1 MKNFLLLTILS
12 ALATA
17 VSAQTM
23 HLNKTGGT
31 VAIGSDGQPVN
42 TSAVLDVKSTTQ
54 GVLLPRLTTAQRTA
68 ISNPANG
75 LLVFDSDTQSFWFR
89 QNGTWVSLSGG
100 GGGAGVGWQQTGTNI
115 SNTNLGNVGVGTGSP
130 GAKLSVQGSTSA
142 TGSNTAD
149 FFNPATG
156 PNASH
161 IHYGPKGDWF
171 IRSGASDGN
180 VNIQDG
186 TAGNVGIG
194 TNIPSAKLHV
204 QGTTH
209 LNGPAIANG
218 GASGG
223 TMSLANNGNPSTL
236 LLDANKIQVVNYGF
250 TFPTTATPSALII
263 NPFGGNVGIG
273 TSDPQATLNVS
284 TTGENAV
291 RIDGVNPYMLFRKL
305 NDATSEYGFIRTW
318 TTNPFNPAAYFG
330 MEIGVPPA
338 ANGQPA
344 KHLMFSTNY
353 NLRMVILD
361 NGNVGIG
368 INNPAQKLAV
378 NGTIRARELIV
389 ETSNWPDYVFA
400 RNYRLRPLAEV
411 EEFINT
417 HHHLPGVAPAS
428 DMEKNGVA
436 LADMTTKMMQKI
448 EELTL
453 YVIRQE
459 KQIQAL
465 QAQQRTNRQTQ
476 KH

>member
-1 MKNFLLLTILS
+1 MLAILS
-12 ALATA
+12 ALAIP
-17 VSAQTM
+17 VSAQTL

-42 TSAVLDVKSTTQ
+42 SSAVLDVKSTTQ

-68 ISNPANG
+68 IATPANG
-75 LLVFDSDTQSFWFR
+75 LLVFDSDTQTFWFR
-89 QNGTWVSLSGG
+89 QNGDWVNLIG
-100 GGGAGVGWQQTGTNI
+100 GGGAGVGWQQTGANI
-115 SNTNLGNVGVGTGSP
+115 SNTNSGNVGVGTGSP
-130 GAKLSVQGSTSA
+130 GAKLSVQGSTA
-142 TGSNTAD
+142 GGGSNTAD

-161 IHYGPKGDWF
+161 IHYGTKGDWF

-186 TAGNVGIG
+186 TTGNVGIG
-194 TNIPSAKLHV
+194 TNTPSAKLHV
-204 QGTTH
+204 EGGTY
-209 LNGPAIANG
+209 LGGPPLING

-223 TMSLANNGNPSTL
+223 AVRVFNNGGSLSSIPTL
-236 LLDANKIQVVNYGF
+236 QLDANQIQTVSRGF
-250 TFPTTATPSALII
+250 TFPPSAIPSSLRL

-284 TTGENAV
+284 TTGDNAV

-305 NDATSEYGFIRTW
+305 NDPGIEYGFIRAW

-338 ANGQPA
+338 TSGQPV

-389 ETSNWPDYVFA
+389 ETAGWPDYVFA

-411 EEFINT
+411 EQFINT
-417 HHHLPGVAPAS
+417 HHHLPDITPAS
-428 DMEKNGVA
+428 TMEKNGIP
-436 LADMTTKMMQKI
+436 LAEVTTKMMQKI

-459 KQIQAL
+459 KQIRAL
-465 QAQQRTNRQTQ
+465 QATAQHKTGKRP
-476 KH
+476 

>member
-1 MKNFLLLTILS
+1 MRHFFLLIFLS
-12 ALATA
+12 VLVIP
-17 VSAQTM
+17 VSAQT
-23 HLNKTGGT
+23 LQFNKTGGT

-42 TSAVLDVKSTTQ
+42 ASAALDVKSTTQ
-54 GVLLPRLTTAQRTA
+54 GVLLPRLTTAQRTNIA
-68 ISNPANG
+68 NPANG

-89 QNGTWVSLSGG
+89 QNGAWVSLSG
-100 GGGAGVGWQQTGTNI
+100 GGGAGVGWQQTGPNI
-115 SNTNLGNVGVGTGSP
+115 SNTNSGNVGVGTGSP
-130 GAKLSVQGSTSA
+130 GARLSVQGSTSA

-156 PNASH
+156 PNASY
-161 IHYGPKGDWF
+161 IHYGTKGDWF

-186 TAGNVGIG
+186 TTGNVGIG
-194 TNIPSAKLHV
+194 TNTPSAKLHV

-223 TMSLANNGNPSTL
+223 TMSLANIGNPSTL

-250 TFPTTATPSALII
+250 TFPTTASPSSLRL

-273 TSDPQATLNVS
+273 TSDPQAILNVS

-291 RIDGVNPYMLFRKL
+291 RIDGINPYILFRKL

-338 ANGQPA
+338 TSGQPA

-378 NGTIRARELIV
+378 NGTIRARELVV
-389 ETSNWPDYVFA
+389 ETSGWPDYVFA

-411 EEFINT
+411 EQFINT
-417 HHHLPGVAPAS
+417 HHHLPGMAPAAE
-428 DMEKNGVA
+428 MEKNGVA
-436 LADMTTKMMQKI
+436 LAEVTTKMMQKI

-459 KQIQAL
+459 KQIQVL
-465 QAQQRTNRQTQ
+465 QAVSRTARQT
-476 KH
+476 KKR